1 MQKLLKKEIENT
13 KKPSEGSIRE
23 IFDKNINL
31 VSNILL
37 YESNQRIL
45 THVEKIQQ
53 NLRLMA
59 DFDSIEE
66 VDETKLQA
74 EFIDMSSTTQEQ
86 PHTSNTSYYELFLD
100 KRSNS
105 EEEKE
110 IIKKRIE
117 SINKINKRVPNIYKL
132 KDMKKG
138 KKSSNVYE
146 LSL

>member
-1 MQKLLKKEIENT
+1 MKEVLK
-13 KKPSEGSIRE
+13 

-74 EFIDMSSTTQEQ
+74 
-86 PHTSNTSYYELFLD
+86 
-100 KRSNS
+100 NS
-105 EEEKE
+105 
-110 IIKKRIE
+110 
-117 SINKINKRVPNIYKL
+117 
-132 KDMKKG
+132 
-138 KKSSNVYE
+138 
-146 LSL
+146 